1 MGRAIL
7 GVVVGYVVMFVV
19 VFVLLTGAY
28 FALGT
33 DGAFKEGSFEP
44 STPWVIIMFLV
55 GLLAAIIGGFV
66 CTKIAPRTGPL
77 YGLIVVIA
85 VLGLVSVGG
94 SMAVE
99 DPGPRSSDLSSMEAM
114 MKATTPVWVNVGNIV
129 VGILG
134 ALYGGRL
141 GLKGKRA

>member
-7 GVVVGYVVMFVV
+7 AVVAGYAVMFIV
-19 VFVLLTGAY
+19 VFVLLTAAY

-55 GLLAAIIGGFV
+55 GLLAAIVGGFV

-77 YGLIVVIA
+77 YGLIAVI
-85 VLGLVSVGG
+85 VLLGLVSVGG

-114 MKATTPVWVNVGNIV
+114 MSAVTPIWVNVGNII
-129 VGILG
+129 VGIFGTLF
-134 ALYGGRL
+134 GGRM
-141 GLKGKRA
+141 GLKGKAA